1 MKLNKFKLSM
11 AVLLTAV
18 LPFSNLWAEDKSSQ
32 NLGAEHRFSEMQNAY
47 RSSNFELYFVKQSMA
62 TAEPISFSHGV
73 VDNRQYSH
81 WLYLNGVPMGYFSAE
96 NIIAYFRAGSQPELV
111 ERGVPPFL
119 IGRFNTVSLD
129 KVYSNYVPVSIGRN
143 RIAGRNVF
151 MVRLSPKKND
161 RYGYVLYIDEIT
173 KILLQVDVVN
183 PTDGQMVE
191 SYMATHFVNTSEPNK
206 IIQKINEAYLN
217 DPVIVEMTSKNREA
231 SESVEGEAADNDS
244 AASDISKN
252 KRAED
257 IRKLGWGLS
266 YVPSGYELVKIE
278 KNSIPDQNSEAEHL
292 LYTDGL
298 SDLSVYRIKALE
310 GSEFP
315 VVKQGTTNLF
325 RYRADPYE
333 IVVVGDIPVETEKKI
348 AESYSVP
355 GNN

>member
-1 MKLNKFKLSM
+1 MKLNKFKMSM

-18 LPFSNLWAEDKSSQ
+18 LPFSNLWAEDRSSQ
-32 NLGAEHRFSEMQNAY
+32 NQDAEHRLSEMQNAY
-47 RSSNFELYFVKQSMA
+47 RKSNFELYFVKQSIA

-96 NIIAYFRAGSQPELV
+96 EIIAYFRAGSQPELV

-129 KVYSNYVPVSIGRN
+129 KVYSNYVPVSVGRN

-151 MVRLSPKKND
+151 MIRLSPKKND

-173 KILLQVDVVN
+173 KILLQADVVN

-217 DPVIVEMTSKNREA
+217 DPVIIEMTSRGRDV
-231 SESVEGEAADNDS
+231 SDSGEGEAAV
-244 AASDISKN
+244 SDTGKN
-252 KRAED
+252 KRAEEVK
-257 IRKLGWGLS
+257 KLGWGLS

-278 KNSIPDQNSEAEHL
+278 RNSITDQNSEAEHL

-310 GSEFP
+310 GSEYP
-315 VVKQGTTNLF
+315 VVKQGITNLF